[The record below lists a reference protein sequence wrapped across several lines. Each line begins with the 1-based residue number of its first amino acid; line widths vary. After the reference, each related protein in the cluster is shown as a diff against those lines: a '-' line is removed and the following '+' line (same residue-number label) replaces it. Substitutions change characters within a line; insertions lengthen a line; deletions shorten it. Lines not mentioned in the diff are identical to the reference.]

1 MTKENAIDAGVT
13 AVMKAA
19 PVAPPVTVS
28 LAHVAGYPVADI
40 VLWVTLIYTVF
51 LLIHKIIQI
60 TIEARS
66 FFKERRANQADPR
79 PARKRVE
86 RRKVDE

>member
-13 AVMKAA
+13 SVMKAA

-51 LLIHKIIQI
+51 LLIHKIMQI

-66 FFKERRANQADPR
+66 FWKERRANKADPR